1 MSTIVIIMGTIGI
14 EGNLSNT
21 LFGKARRSLLSLF
34 FLQPDESFYLRQIER
49 LTGLGIGA
57 LQREIGRLVQA
68 GIIMRITK
76 DRQIYYQ
83 ANKNCPVFGE
93 LKGIVLKTVGLGD
106 TLRDA
111 LIGHAKQIALA
122 FIYGS
127 FAGGSERNTSDVDVL
142 IIGDVSLGEVV
153 RAFQGAQEKIGR
165 EINPTVYPTAEFRS
179 MVKEKK
185 HFLNTVL
192 DGPMIFLIG
201 DRDEL
206 EKLVR

>member
-1 MSTIVIIMGTIGI
+1 MGTAGI
-14 EGNLSNT
+14 ETDLSKT

-34 FLQPDESFYLRQIER
+34 FLQADESFYLRQIER

-57 LQREIGRLVQA
+57 LQREIGQLVQA
-68 GIIMRITK
+68 GIIMRIAK
-76 DRQIYYQ
+76 DRQIFYQ

-93 LKGIVLKTVGLGD
+93 LKSIVLKTFGLGD

-111 LIGHAKQIALA
+111 LADYAKQIAVA

-127 FAGGSERNTSDVDVL
+127 FAGGSERNASDVDVF
-142 IIGDVSLGEVV
+142 IIGGVTLGEVV
-153 RAFQGAQEKIGR
+153 HAFQEAQEIIGR
-165 EINPTVYPTAEFRS
+165 EINPTVYPTAEFRT
-179 MVKEKK
+179 MAKEKK

-206 EKLVR
+206 EKLVG